1 MSEDLSNDTIGG
13 ALTGTITG
21 TLSGTISGT
30 LSGTMSD
37 LAAVRT
43 ASCYSVATLGFES
56 PERRAIRG
64 VLGLSEQAEP
74 IFRPFVE
81 KTDQN
86 PHIVVVNA
94 DNPDS
99 LRLGMGLKH
108 SSRHR
113 KVAAVF
119 VSRAAEVAGARYM
132 MRRPIFAADLLALLE
147 EVAVE
152 VHGYV
157 RLDGAGPQ
165 DRLIVLSTEEAVA
178 AVVAGAAAAAS
189 TPPPVVVAPT
199 VDDVPTV
206 NEATATYELPIV
218 PQEAAE
224 PAPPAA
230 APAAATTSAAVA
242 QSAALVIDGSL
253 PVRIRMRKVLAPV
266 VSRVD
271 FAGSGAQAL
280 ERIESQPYSLI
291 FLDADLPG
299 QDAYGI
305 CRRIRNHPLQQRT
318 PVVLLTSRS
327 VPSDR
332 MKGKDAGCDTY
343 LIKPVRELVLLQV
356 AAQLMGTTGERRSAP
371 LMTGALAQ

>member
-1 MSEDLSNDTIGG
+1 
-13 ALTGTITG
+13 
-21 TLSGTISGT
+21 
-30 LSGTMSD
+30 
-37 LAAVRT
+37 
-43 ASCYSVATLGFES
+43 
-56 PERRAIRG
+56 
-64 VLGLSEQAEP
+64 
-74 IFRPFVE
+74 
-81 KTDQN
+81 
-86 PHIVVVNA
+86 
-94 DNPDS
+94 
-99 LRLGMGLKH
+99 
-108 SSRHR
+108 
-113 KVAAVF
+113 
-119 VSRAAEVAGARYM
+119 
-132 MRRPIFAADLLALLE
+132 
-147 EVAVE
+147 
-152 VHGYV
+152 
-157 RLDGAGPQ
+157 
-165 DRLIVLSTEEAVA
+165 
-178 AVVAGAAAAAS
+178 
-189 TPPPVVVAPT
+189 
-199 VDDVPTV
+199 VPTV
-206 NEATATYELPIV
+206 SEGTATYELPIV
-218 PQEAAE
+218 PQEAVE
-224 PAPPAA
+224 PAPPVP
-230 APAAATTSAAVA
+230 APLATTTSAAVA

-371 LMTGALAQ
+371 LITGALAQ